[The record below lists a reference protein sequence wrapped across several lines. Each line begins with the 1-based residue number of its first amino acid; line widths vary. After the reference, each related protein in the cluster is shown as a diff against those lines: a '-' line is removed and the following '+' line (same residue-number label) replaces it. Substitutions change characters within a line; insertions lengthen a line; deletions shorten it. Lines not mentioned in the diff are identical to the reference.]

1 MEDKIKNKIIEN
13 LKEVYDPEIPINVYD
28 LGLIYEIKKI
38 KDKKWEIIM
47 SLTSENCPAGD
58 FIIDMVKSSCENVV
72 GENNAKVT
80 LTFSP
85 RWNSSM
91 VSEEVREELGIE
103 DENPK
108 KQNKKKCHKCYRED
122 SFLIKSFIDF
132 EDNFI
137 CVDCLKKVL
146 LKK

>member
-58 FIIDMVKSSCENVV
+58 FIIDMVKSVV
-72 GENNAKVT
+72 VKA
-80 LTFSP
+80 
-85 RWNSSM
+85 
-91 VSEEVREELGIE
+91 
-103 DENPK
+103 
-108 KQNKKKCHKCYRED
+108 
-122 SFLIKSFIDF
+122 
-132 EDNFI
+132 
-137 CVDCLKKVL
+137 L
-146 LKK
+146 LEKIIQKLP